1 MPNTFYDKI
10 VGVTKENED
19 GRSRQEVIEE
29 DLYEDL
35 ELHLEREPDNPYDTN
50 AIAVFASEYGDQVGY
65 LSGKVAEELA
75 PLMDRGQLVTCQ
87 VAEITG
93 DYDQT
98 KGVNVLITKY
108 TLEETREQIDAMNSA
123 KQSQTPEPIIK
134 AAPETNQW
142 RDVSDVRTKSLTEKQ
157 VTSQKSKP
165 TLKQRRLALP
175 KKTRTWII
183 IIAIILLLYLCGLLT
198 ACTPQIQEVVITQI
212 HTQEVEVTRE
222 IEVTRLV
229 VVTVTPPRPT
239 PTSTFQKWSLE
250 DARNAIVEAGLEFE
264 EYYEMTNDDYGLAP
278 MNAVEAWRF
287 LIPSLCADCGGRIY
301 SFDDPAK
308 LAAMKEYYDKLGE
321 ASAIFFSWTFV
332 KGNIL
337 IQISGDLSETQALL
351 YQQALANI
359 K

>member
-1 MPNTFYDKI
+1 MTETFFSKV
-10 VGVTKENED
+10 VGVTRENDD
-19 GRSRQEVIEE
+19 GSNRQEIIQEE
-29 DLYEDL
+29 LKNGDMLFL
-35 ELHLEREPDNPYDTN
+35 NREPDNPYDRN
-50 AIAVFASEYGDQVGY
+50 AIAVVTSDFEKKIGYINSDLASR
-65 LSGKVAEELA
+65 LA
-75 PLMDRGQLVTCQ
+75 PLMDRGSFIDCYI
-87 VAEITG
+87 AEITG
-93 DYDQT
+93 GGPGQSY
-98 KGVNVLITKY
+98 GVNIKLTVNDPVKMEAST
-108 TLEETREQIDAMNSA
+108 SA
-123 KQSQTPEPIIK
+123 
-134 AAPETNQW
+134 
-142 RDVSDVRTKSLTEKQ
+142 RTASPKNKGNPLSNRWKT
-157 VTSQKSKP
+157 
-165 TLKQRRLALP
+165 LP
-175 KKTRTWII
+175 KKTHTWII
-183 IIAIILLLYLCGLLT
+183 VIAIILLLYLCGLLT

-212 HTQEVEVTRE
+212 HTQEVQVTRE

-229 VVTVTPPRPT
+229 VVTVTPPPPT

-308 LAAMKEYYDKLGE
+308 LGAMKEYYDKLGE

-332 KGNIL
+332 KDNIL